1 MEFRERS
8 EDRRT
13 GVRVFLE
20 ILVLY
25 FAIMGVTMGI
35 ITRSYDR
42 IMVLVFGGMMLLVS
56 IIALFVLS
64 GAARNYR
71 INDKRMALIRERVG
85 LSEEN
90 NSPFDLFHLAW
101 ILLFIVIGGWVAII
115 VLKVLLL
122 FLLLRI

>member
-1 MEFRERS
+1 
-8 EDRRT
+8 
-13 GVRVFLE
+13 
-20 ILVLY
+20 
-25 FAIMGVTMGI
+25 
-35 ITRSYDR
+35 
-42 IMVLVFGGMMLLVS
+42 MLLVS

-115 VLKVLLL
+115 VLKVLLDEVIL
-122 FLLLRI
+122 